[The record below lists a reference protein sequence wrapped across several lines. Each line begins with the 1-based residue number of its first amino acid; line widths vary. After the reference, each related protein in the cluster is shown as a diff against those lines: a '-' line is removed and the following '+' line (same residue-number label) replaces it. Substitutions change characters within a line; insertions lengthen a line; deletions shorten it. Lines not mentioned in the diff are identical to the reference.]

1 MGKRGKFKAS
11 PLVGERLRVY
21 YTRSQ
26 ITLKHSLIKK
36 LSMNPRQL
44 QELSAQ
50 SNESGFTII
59 ESLVAILVVAIL
71 LVAIAPVLVMSTAT
85 RVQAKRI
92 ELATGAAKAF
102 IDAIKSKTISE
113 AQVSNTTSLSAATA
127 AAPRTVSS
135 STTSGDYLIS
145 SAGVPADATSL
156 YCFHNDGKIN
166 LPSDCTTYKTTSP
179 VQFYIQAFGNAV
191 GTISTSS
198 AQIDSGQ
205 SYRLGVRVYRSD
217 AEFGSLT
224 AASSGKKA
232 ATFTGGLGDRKAP
245 LVEMTTEIVRGQSS
259 YSALCDRLG
268 GCQP

>member
-1 MGKRGKFKAS
+1 M
-11 PLVGERLRVY
+11 Y

-26 ITLKHSLIKK
+26 ITLKHSIKK

-50 SNESGFTII
+50 SKESGFTII

-102 IDAIKSKTISE
+102 IDAIKSKTISDPTITVTL
-113 AQVSNTTSLSAATA
+113 AASTS
-127 AAPRTVSS
+127 RNVSS
-135 STTSGDYLIS
+135 SSSDYLLS
-145 SAGVPADATSL
+145 STLAPTASTGL
-156 YCFHNDGKIN
+156 YCFNKNGSLAN
-166 LPSDCTTYKTTSP
+166 PDCTSDL
-179 VQFYIQAFGNAV
+179 FYIQAIRVAV
-191 GTISTSS
+191 TGSD
-198 AQIDSGQ
+198 ADKGQ
-205 SYRLGVRVYRSD
+205 GYRLGVRVYRSD
-217 AEFGSLT
+217 AFIGTGSLKK
-224 AASSGKKA
+224 SSDSNGKTA

>member
-1 MGKRGKFKAS
+1 
-11 PLVGERLRVY
+11 
-21 YTRSQ
+21 
-26 ITLKHSLIKK
+26 
-36 LSMNPRQL
+36 MNPHQL
-44 QELSAQ
+44 KQSSTQ

-85 RVQAKRI
+85 RVQAKRV

-113 AQVSNTTSLSAATA
+113 AQVSNTTSLAAATA

-145 SAGVPADATSL
+145 SAAVPTDATTL
-156 YCFHNDGKIN
+156 YCFHKDGTIT
-166 LPSDCTTYKTTSP
+166 LPATCTTSQ
-179 VQFYIQAFGNAV
+179 VQFYIQAFGNTV

-198 AQIDSGQ
+198 AQIDNGQ

-217 AEFGSLT
+217 AQFGSLT
-224 AASSGKKA
+224 AASSGNKA
-232 ATFTGGLGDRKAP
+232 AIATGGLGDRKAP
-245 LVEMTTEIVRGQSS
+245 LIEMTTEIVRGQPS
-259 YSALCDRLG
+259 YSALCSRLG
-268 GCQP
+268 GCQ

>member
-1 MGKRGKFKAS
+1 
-11 PLVGERLRVY
+11 
-21 YTRSQ
+21 
-26 ITLKHSLIKK
+26 
-36 LSMNPRQL
+36 MNPRQL

-59 ESLVAILVVAIL
+59 ESLVAILVVSVL

-85 RVQAKRI
+85 RVQARRI

-113 AQVSNTTSLSAATA
+113 AQISNTTSLSAATA
-127 AAPRTVSS
+127 SAPRTVAS
-135 STTSGDYLIS
+135 STTSGDYLIN
-145 SAGVPADATSL
+145 SAGVPTDATTL
-156 YCFHNDGKIN
+156 YCFHNDGKIT

-198 AQIDSGQ
+198 AQIDNGQ
-205 SYRLGVRVYRSD
+205 SYRLGIRVYRSD
-217 AEFGSLT
+217 AQFGSL
-224 AASSGKKA
+224 KKSDLNDTTNGNQKTT

>member
-1 MGKRGKFKAS
+1 M
-11 PLVGERLRVY
+11 Y

-26 ITLKHSLIKK
+26 ITLKHRLIKK

-44 QELSAQ
+44 KELSAQ

-85 RVQAKRI
+85 RVQAKRV

-102 IDAIKSKTISE
+102 IDAIKSKTISDPTITVTLT
-113 AQVSNTTSLSAATA
+113 ASTS
-127 AAPRTVSS
+127 RNVSS
-135 STTSGDYLIS
+135 SSSDYLLS
-145 SAGVPADATSL
+145 STSAPTASTGL
-156 YCFHNDGKIN
+156 YCFNKNGSLAN
-166 LPSDCTTYKTTSP
+166 PNCTSDL
-179 VQFYIQAFGNAV
+179 FYIQAIRVAV
-191 GTISTSS
+191 T
-198 AQIDSGQ
+198 DSDADKGQ
-205 SYRLGVRVYRSD
+205 GYRLGVRVYRSD
-217 AEFGSLT
+217 AEFGTLT
-224 AASSGKKA
+224 SGSSGKTA

>member
-1 MGKRGKFKAS
+1 
-11 PLVGERLRVY
+11 
-21 YTRSQ
+21 
-26 ITLKHSLIKK
+26 
-36 LSMNPRQL
+36 MNPRQL

-85 RVQAKRI
+85 RVQAKRV

-102 IDAIKSKTISE
+102 IDAIKSKTISDPTITVTLT
-113 AQVSNTTSLSAATA
+113 ASTS
-127 AAPRTVSS
+127 RNVSS
-135 STTSGDYLIS
+135 SSSDYLLSTTSAPTASTG
-145 SAGVPADATSL
+145 L
-156 YCFHNDGKIN
+156 YCFNKNGSLAN
-166 LPSDCTTYKTTSP
+166 PNCTSDL
-179 VQFYIQAFGNAV
+179 FYIQAIRVAV
-191 GTISTSS
+191 T
-198 AQIDSGQ
+198 DSDADKGQ
-205 SYRLGVRVYRSD
+205 GYRLGVRVYRSD

-224 AASSGKKA
+224 AGSSGKTA

-259 YSALCDRLG
+259 YSALCNRLG

>member
-1 MGKRGKFKAS
+1 
-11 PLVGERLRVY
+11 
-21 YTRSQ
+21 
-26 ITLKHSLIKK
+26 
-36 LSMNPRQL
+36 MNPRQL
-44 QELSAQ
+44 QQLSAQ

-85 RVQAKRI
+85 RVQAKRV

-102 IDAIKSKTISE
+102 IDAIKSKTIAES
-113 AQVSNTTSLSAATA
+113 QVSNTTSLSAATA
-127 AAPRTVSS
+127 AARRTVSS

-145 SAGVPADATSL
+145 SAAVPADATSL
-156 YCFHNDGKIN
+156 YCFHKDGTIT
-166 LPSDCTTYKTTSP
+166 LPATCTTSQ

-217 AEFGSLT
+217 AFIGTGSLKK
-224 AASSGKKA
+224 SSDSNGKTA

>member
-1 MGKRGKFKAS
+1 M
-11 PLVGERLRVY
+11 Y

-26 ITLKHSLIKK
+26 IAVEHSPIEE

-85 RVQAKRI
+85 RVQAKRV

-102 IDAIKSKTISE
+102 IDAIKSKTISDPTITVTL
-113 AQVSNTTSLSAATA
+113 AASTT
-127 AAPRTVSS
+127 RNVSS
-135 STTSGDYLIS
+135 SSSDYLLS
-145 SAGVPADATSL
+145 STLAPTASTGL
-156 YCFHNDGKIN
+156 YCFNKNGSLAN
-166 LPSDCTTYKTTSP
+166 PDCTSDL
-179 VQFYIQAFGNAV
+179 FYIQAIRVAV
-191 GTISTSS
+191 TGSD
-198 AQIDSGQ
+198 ADKGQ
-205 SYRLGVRVYRSD
+205 GYRLGVRVYRSD
-217 AEFGSLT
+217 AEFGTLT
-224 AASSGKKA
+224 AGSSGKKA

>member
-1 MGKRGKFKAS
+1 M
-11 PLVGERLRVY
+11 Y

-26 ITLKHSLIKK
+26 ITLKHSIKK

-102 IDAIKSKTISE
+102 IDAIKSKTILDPPF
-113 AQVSNTTSLSAATA
+113 ATNFTLDPATA
-127 AAPRTVSS
+127 GNRTVSS
-135 STTSGDYLIS
+135 STSDYLMS
-145 SAGVPADATSL
+145 SAPVPTTATKNTL
-156 YCFHNDGKIN
+156 YCFNKNGSLAN
-166 LPSDCTTYKTTSP
+166 PDCTSDL
-179 VQFYIQAFGNAV
+179 FYIQAIRLAV
-191 GTISTSS
+191 TGSD
-198 AQIDSGQ
+198 ADKGQ
-205 SYRLGVRVYRSD
+205 GYRLGVRVYRSD

-224 AASSGKKA
+224 AGSSGKTA

-259 YSALCDRLG
+259 YNALCDRLG
-268 GCQP
+268 GCQPPP